1 MNVHSLL
8 YFCHSEERSD
18 EESRKHPRSMGA
30 LMKMYRMHNSQRRNV
45 ICIFLL
51 CLLVT
56 SCSTT
61 RNLPEGETL
70 YIGVDKMEVVN
81 EDVTPTGVTALE
93 EVEAALSYPPNNAI
107 LGSNSLRWPLPVGL
121 WVYNN
126 FEKYQDKKGVGRWIY
141 DHMAA
146 NPVLMSNVNPA
157 TRVKVATNLLRDY
170 GFFNGS
176 VSYEEIPQK
185 NPKKAKVSYRIDM
198 ANPYFL
204 DSIAYLKYPAKADS
218 LIQSTRKQSVLK
230 SGENFSVIKLEEER
244 QRIASLLQ
252 NNGFYYFRPEYST
265 YRADTLQRSGYVSLQ
280 VVPQA
285 GIAPEAKKQ
294 YYIGNTSVYLTGY
307 NGEPPTDSL
316 KLRTMTL
323 YYSGEKPAIR
333 PGVLMRNLFY
343 KKGELYH
350 QDRQTFTQEAMARMG
365 VFKYTEF
372 RYAPKDTTAV
382 CDTLDIRI
390 NAVFDQPYDAELE
403 FNVTSKSTDQM
414 GPGAAFNLTRKNFM
428 RMGADLS
435 LQLKGSYEWQTNS
448 TVEGNN
454 TVMNSYELGASLSLD
469 FPRLMLPWSGKDLRR
484 SRFPQHTSFKLYV
497 NQLNRAR
504 FFKMLS
510 FGGNVTYD
518 FQRSR
523 TWKHS
528 VTPFRLEFNTL
539 QSTTARF
546 DSITAVNPTL
556 ALSMGNQFIPA
567 MDYTITYDN
576 ARQKRRH
583 QLWWQTSFTS
593 AGNVT
598 SLVYAAFGKGLKE
611 TNKRLLNSPYAQFL
625 KLTSEIRTLM
635 KISGKHQLAARL
647 MGGIIYAYGNQRVAP
662 YSEQFYIGGANSI
675 RAFTVRSLGP
685 GTYHPAADSKYSY
698 IDQTGDIKLEANVE
712 YRFPIFGDLYGATF
726 LDAGN
731 VWLLRKEASRPGG
744 QLTLKDFAKSI
755 ALGTGVGLRYDLE
768 FLVLRFDL
776 GIALHAPYDTGKSG
790 YYNIPK
796 FKDGLGFHFA
806 IGYPF

>member
-1 MNVHSLL
+1 MNSTIKYSYVISLL
-8 YFCHSEERSD
+8 L
-18 EESRKHPRSMGA
+18 G
-30 LMKMYRMHNSQRRNV
+30 
-45 ICIFLL
+45 ICF
-51 CLLVT
+51 
-56 SCSTT
+56 SACSTT
-61 RNLPEGETL
+61 KNLPEGEAL

-81 EDVTPTGVTALE
+81 EDLSDTGVTALE

-107 LGSNSLRWPLPVGL
+107 LGSNSLRWPIPLGL

-126 FEKYQDKKGVGRWIY
+126 FEKYKDKKGVGRWIY
-141 DHMAA
+141 DHMASS
-146 NPVLMSNVNPA
+146 PVLMSNVNPA
-157 TRVKVATNLLRDY
+157 TRVKIATNLLHDY
-170 GFFNGS
+170 GFFNGY
-176 VSYEEIPQK
+176 VTYEELPQK
-185 NPKKAKVSYRIDM
+185 NPLKTKVSYRIDM

-204 DSIAYLKYPAKADS
+204 DSIAYLKYPAQADS
-218 LIQSTRKQSVLK
+218 LIKGSLRQSALK
-230 SGENFSVIKLEEER
+230 RGDNFSVVKLEEER
-244 QRIASLLQ
+244 QRIATLLQ
-252 NNGFYYFRPEYST
+252 NNGYYYFRPEYTT

-294 YYIGNTSVYLTGY
+294 YYIGRTSVYLTGY
-307 NGEPPTDSL
+307 NGEAPTDSL

-323 YYSGEKPAIR
+323 YYNGKKPPIR

-343 KKGELYH
+343 KQGDLYN
-350 QDRQTFTQEAMARMG
+350 QSRQTFTQEAMARMG
-365 VFKYTEF
+365 VFKFTEF
-372 RYAPKDTTAV
+372 RYAPKDTLAT
-382 CDTLDIRI
+382 CDTLDVRI
-390 NAVFDQPYDAELE
+390 SAMFDQPYDAELE
-403 FNVTSKSTDQM
+403 FNVTSKSTDQV
-414 GPGAAFNLTRKNFM
+414 GPGASFSLTRKNFM

-435 LQLKGSYEWQTNS
+435 LQVKGSYEWQTNS
-448 TVEGNN
+448 TVEGDN
-454 TVMNSYELGASLSLD
+454 TVMNSYELGTSLSLD
-469 FPRLMLPWSGKDLRR
+469 FPRLMLPWSDKDLRR

-504 FFKMLS
+504 FFQMLS

-567 MDYTITYDN
+567 MDYTLTFDN

-583 QLWWQTSFTS
+583 QLWWQSTFTS

-598 SLVYAAFGKGLKE
+598 SLIYAAFGKGLKE
-611 TNKRLLNSPYAQFL
+611 TDKKLLNSPYAQFV
-625 KLTSEIRTLM
+625 KLTSELRTLL
-635 KISGKHQLAARL
+635 KIKGKHQLAARL
-647 MGGIIYAYGNQRVAP
+647 MGGVIYAYGNQTVAP

-685 GTYHPAADSKYSY
+685 GTYHPASDTKYSY

-731 VWLLRKEASRPGG
+731 VWLLRKEESRPGG
-744 QLTLKDFAKSI
+744 QLTLRNFAKSI
-755 ALGTGVGLRYDLE
+755 ALGTGVGVRYDLE
-768 FLVLRFDL
+768 FLVLRLDL
-776 GIALHAPYDTGKSG
+776 GIALHAPYDTGKRG

-796 FKDGLGFHFA
+796 FKDGLGLHFA

>member
-1 MNVHSLL
+1 MMTNNTVIKICAISLL
-8 YFCHSEERSD
+8 F
-18 EESRKHPRSMGA
+18 G
-30 LMKMYRMHNSQRRNV
+30 
-45 ICIFLL
+45 IFF
-51 CLLVT
+51 
-56 SCSTT
+56 SACSTT

-81 EDVTPTGVTALE
+81 ADDSETGVTALE

-107 LGSNSLRWPLPVGL
+107 LGSNSLRWPLPIGL

-126 FEKYQDKKGVGRWIY
+126 FEKYKDKKGVGRWIY

-146 NPVLMSNVNPA
+146 NPVLMSNVNPS
-157 TRVKVATNLLRDY
+157 TRVKIATNLLRDY
-170 GFFNGS
+170 GFFNGR
-176 VSYEEIPQK
+176 VGYEEIAQK
-185 NPKKAKVSYRIDM
+185 NPKKTKVSYRIDM
-198 ANPYFL
+198 GNPYYL

-218 LIQSTRKQSVLK
+218 LIQGSRKQSVLK
-230 SGENFSVIKLEEER
+230 SGDNFNVVKLEEER

-265 YRADTLQRSGYVSLQ
+265 YRADTLQRPGYVGLQ
-280 VVPQA
+280 VVPQT

-294 YYIGNTSVYLTGY
+294 YYIGKTSVYLTGY
-307 NGEPPTDSL
+307 NGEMPTDSL

-323 YYSGEKPAIR
+323 YYNGKKPPIR

-343 KKGELYH
+343 KKGDLYNK
-350 QDRQTFTQEAMARMG
+350 DRQTFTQEAMARMG
-365 VFKYTEF
+365 VFKFTEF
-372 RYAPKDTTAV
+372 RYLPQDTLAT
-382 CDTLDIRI
+382 CDTLDVRI
-390 NAVFDQPYDAELE
+390 NAMFDQPYDAELE
-403 FNVTSKSTDQM
+403 FNVTSKSTDQV
-414 GPGAAFNLTRKNFM
+414 GPGAAFSLTRKNFM
-428 RMGADLS
+428 RMGANLS

-448 TVEGNN
+448 TVEGDN

-469 FPRLMLPWSGKDLRR
+469 FPRLMLPWSDKDLRR

-567 MDYTITYDN
+567 MDYTLTFDN

-583 QLWWQTSFTS
+583 QLWWQTTLTS

-598 SLVYAAFGKGLKE
+598 SLIYAALGKGLKE
-611 TNKRLLNSPYAQFL
+611 TDKKLLNSPYAQFL
-625 KLTSEIRTLM
+625 KITSEVRTLLR
-635 KISGKHQLAARL
+635 IRGKHQLAARL
-647 MGGIIYAYGNQRVAP
+647 MGGVIYAYGNQTIAP

-685 GTYHPAADSKYSY
+685 GTYHPAANSKYSY
-698 IDQTGDIKLEANVE
+698 IDQTGDIKLEANLE

-731 VWLLRKEASRPGG
+731 VWLIRKEASRPGG

-768 FLVLRFDL
+768 FLVLRLDL

-796 FKDGLGFHFA
+796 FKDGLGLHFA

>member
-1 MNVHSLL
+1 MTMNSTIKYRYVISLL
-8 YFCHSEERSD
+8 L
-18 EESRKHPRSMGA
+18 G
-30 LMKMYRMHNSQRRNV
+30 
-45 ICIFLL
+45 ICF
-51 CLLVT
+51 
-56 SCSTT
+56 SACSTT

-81 EDVTPTGVTALE
+81 EDLTDTGVTALE

-107 LGSNSLRWPLPVGL
+107 LGSNSLRWPIPLGL

-126 FEKYQDKKGVGRWIY
+126 FEKYKDKKGVGRWIY
-141 DHMAA
+141 DHMASS
-146 NPVLMSNVNPA
+146 PVLMSNVNPA
-157 TRVKVATNLLRDY
+157 TRVKIATNLLHDY
-170 GFFNGS
+170 GFFNGY
-176 VSYEEIPQK
+176 VTYEELPQK
-185 NPKKAKVSYRIDM
+185 NPLKTKVSYRIDM

-204 DSIAYLKYPAKADS
+204 DSIAYLKYPVQADS
-218 LIQSTRKQSVLK
+218 LIKGSLGQSALK
-230 SGENFSVIKLEEER
+230 RGDNFSVVKLEEER
-244 QRIASLLQ
+244 QRIATLLQ
-252 NNGFYYFRPEYST
+252 NNGYYYFRPEYTT

-294 YYIGNTSVYLTGY
+294 YYIGRTSVYLTGY
-307 NGEPPTDSL
+307 NGEAPTDSL

-323 YYSGEKPAIR
+323 YYNGKKPPIR

-343 KKGELYH
+343 KKGDLYN
-350 QDRQTFTQEAMARMG
+350 QSRQTFTQEAMARMG
-365 VFKYTEF
+365 VFKFTEF
-372 RYAPKDTTAV
+372 RYAPKDTLAT
-382 CDTLDIRI
+382 CDTLDVRI
-390 NAVFDQPYDAELE
+390 SAMFDQPYDAELE
-403 FNVTSKSTDQM
+403 FNVTSKSTDQV
-414 GPGAAFNLTRKNFM
+414 GPGASFSLTRKNFM

-435 LQLKGSYEWQTNS
+435 LQVKGSYEWQTNS
-448 TVEGNN
+448 TVEGDN
-454 TVMNSYELGASLSLD
+454 TVMNSYELGTSLSLD
-469 FPRLMLPWSGKDLRR
+469 FPRLMLPWSDKDLRR

-504 FFKMLS
+504 FFQMLS

-567 MDYTITYDN
+567 MDYTLTFDN

-583 QLWWQTSFTS
+583 QLWWQSTFTS

-598 SLVYAAFGKGLKE
+598 SLIYAAFGKGLKE
-611 TNKRLLNSPYAQFL
+611 TDKKLLNSPYAQFL
-625 KLTSEIRTLM
+625 KFTSELRTLL
-635 KISGKHQLAARL
+635 KIKGKHKLAARL
-647 MGGIIYAYGNQRVAP
+647 MGGVIYAYGNQRVAP

-685 GTYHPAADSKYSY
+685 GTYHPASDTKYSY

-731 VWLLRKEASRPGG
+731 VWLLRKEESRPGG
-744 QLTLKDFAKSI
+744 QLTLRNFAKSI
-755 ALGTGVGLRYDLE
+755 ALGTGVGVRYDLE
-768 FLVLRFDL
+768 FLVLRLDL
-776 GIALHAPYDTGKSG
+776 GIALHAPYDTGKRG

-796 FKDGLGFHFA
+796 FKDGLGLHFA

>member
-1 MNVHSLL
+1 MTMNSTIKYRYVISLL
-8 YFCHSEERSD
+8 L
-18 EESRKHPRSMGA
+18 G
-30 LMKMYRMHNSQRRNV
+30 
-45 ICIFLL
+45 ICF
-51 CLLVT
+51 
-56 SCSTT
+56 SACSTT
-61 RNLPEGETL
+61 KNLPVGETL

-81 EDVTPTGVTALE
+81 EDLSDTGVTALE

-107 LGSNSLRWPLPVGL
+107 LGSNSLRWPIPLGL

-126 FEKYQDKKGVGRWIY
+126 FEKYKDKKGVGRWIY
-141 DHMAA
+141 DHMASS
-146 NPVLMSNVNPA
+146 PVLMSNVNPA
-157 TRVKVATNLLRDY
+157 TRVKIATNLLHDY
-170 GFFNGS
+170 GFFNGY
-176 VSYEEIPQK
+176 VTYEELPQK
-185 NPKKAKVSYRIDM
+185 NPLKTKVSYRIDM

-204 DSIAYLKYPAKADS
+204 DSIAYLKYPVQADS
-218 LIQSTRKQSVLK
+218 LIKGSLGQSALK
-230 SGENFSVIKLEEER
+230 RGDNFSVVKLEEER
-244 QRIASLLQ
+244 QRIATLLQ
-252 NNGFYYFRPEYST
+252 NNGYYYFRPEYTT

-294 YYIGNTSVYLTGY
+294 YYIGRTSVYLTGY
-307 NGEPPTDSL
+307 NGEAPTDSL

-323 YYSGEKPAIR
+323 YYNGKKPPIR

-343 KKGELYH
+343 KQGELYN
-350 QDRQTFTQEAMARMG
+350 QSRQMYTQEAMARMG
-365 VFKYTEF
+365 VFKFSEF
-372 RYAPKDTTAV
+372 RYAPKDTLAT
-382 CDTLDIRI
+382 CDTLDVRI
-390 NAVFDQPYDAELE
+390 SAMFDQPYDVELE
-403 FNVTSKSTDQM
+403 FNVTSKSTDQV
-414 GPGAAFNLTRKNFM
+414 GPGASFSLTRKNFM

-435 LQLKGSYEWQTNS
+435 LQVKGSYEWQTNS
-448 TVEGNN
+448 TVEGDN
-454 TVMNSYELGASLSLD
+454 TVMNSYELGTSLSLD
-469 FPRLMLPWSGKDLRR
+469 YPRLMLPWSDKDLRR

-504 FFKMLS
+504 FFQMLS

-567 MDYTITYDN
+567 MDYTLTFDN

-583 QLWWQTSFTS
+583 QLWWQSTFTS

-598 SLVYAAFGKGLKE
+598 SLIYAAFGKGLKE
-611 TNKRLLNSPYAQFL
+611 TDKKLLNSPYAQFL
-625 KLTSEIRTLM
+625 KFTSELRTLL
-635 KISGKHQLAARL
+635 KIKGKHQLAARL
-647 MGGIIYAYGNQRVAP
+647 MGGVIYAYGNQRVAP

-685 GTYHPAADSKYSY
+685 GTYHPASDTKYSY

-731 VWLLRKEASRPGG
+731 VWLLRKEESRPGG
-744 QLTLKDFAKSI
+744 QLTLRNFAKSI
-755 ALGTGVGLRYDLE
+755 ALGTGVGVRYDLE
-768 FLVLRFDL
+768 FLVLRLDL
-776 GIALHAPYDTGKSG
+776 GIALHAPYDTGKRG

-796 FKDGLGFHFA
+796 FKDGLGLHFA